1 MHFHTNSTQISAFYL
16 FAVWWHLCIMC
27 TKLCRQSTSVCC
39 TKGQLKLQYIVTAWF
54 SQYDHYIIIN
64 TAITNETCAKFANQ
78 WSTVSSSLSCNICSR
93 EMRHGVQSLFFFTL
107 ANIKFCS
114 SNWTTAWSCCQTLFH
129 QVEFV
134 SGTDL
139 LEPKASSVALLNNG
153 LWWTKLA
160 SLETLPRVTL
170 AIDKHDNPSI
180 ITNCNEWAKR
190 GWHRALIDNPLS
202 VNPFTSFHNLGSSK

>member
-93 EMRHGVQSLFFFTL
+93 EMRHGVQSLFFSPWQ
-107 ANIKFCS
+107 IS
-114 SNWTTAWSCCQTLFH
+114 
-129 QVEFV
+129 
-134 SGTDL
+134 
-139 LEPKASSVALLNNG
+139 SSVVLTEQQLGAAARHYS
-153 LWWTKLA
+153 TKL
-160 SLETLPRVTL
+160 SLSQELTCLNQRHL
-170 AIDKHDNPSI
+170 Q
-180 ITNCNEWAKR
+180 
-190 GWHRALIDNPLS
+190 
-202 VNPFTSFHNLGSSK
+202 